1 MDRTWKGEGY
11 LTGVPGVLPMG
22 VAPGYPAT
30 PGEVPMGVG
39 VGPEVDPF
47 RLPFF
52 FPLPL
57 AVVVLVAVMG
67 PATFMGA

>member
-1 MDRTWKGEGY
+1 M
-11 LTGVPGVLPMG
+11 LPMG